1 MTASSQIVILRQSNR
16 RLRVPA
22 GTTIL
27 EAALAAGI
35 PYPHGC
41 RSGRCGACKSVLIEG
56 QVTLRPFEATALGA
70 EERAAGLIL
79 ACRAEP
85 RTACEVAWLDAEE
98 RAAHPLQKLTCTVS
112 LWRPATHDIHILRL
126 RPPSGQ
132 TFAFSPGQFASLRFC
147 GPDGPL
153 PPRDYSMA
161 SQPGAPEIE
170 FHLRLTPGG
179 TVGPLLRAHLALD
192 DRVALSGPYGVSYL
206 RRRHRGP
213 IIAIAG
219 GSGLAPIQSIVEAAL
234 AAGMAQPIHLY
245 FGVRTERDLYLVD
258 HFSDLA
264 ARHANFRFTPV
275 LSQPDRPTIWRTG
288 LLCEA
293 LAADFAA
300 ADLSGAKAY
309 LAGPPAM
316 VETCTAALTAR
327 GLHPQDCHA
336 DAFYTEADKTALG
349 AVTRRE

>member
-1 MTASSQIVILRQSNR
+1 MNAASQTVILRQSNR

-22 GTTIL
+22 GTTLL
-27 EAALAAGI
+27 EAALAAGL

-56 QVTLRPFEATALGA
+56 QVALRPYEETALSA

-85 RTACEVAWLDAEE
+85 RTTCEVAWLDAEE

-126 RPPSGQ
+126 RPPAGR

-179 TVGPLLRAHLALD
+179 TVGPILREHLALG

-213 IIAIAG
+213 ILAIAG
-219 GSGLAPIQSIVEAAL
+219 GSGLAPIKAIIEAAL
-234 AAGMAQPIHLY
+234 AAGMAQPVYLY
-245 FGVRTERDLYLVD
+245 FGVRAERDLYLVD
-258 HFSDLA
+258 HFSGLA
-264 ARHANFRFTPV
+264 ARHTNFRFTPV
-275 LSQPDRPTIWRTG
+275 LSQPKRPTMRRTG
-288 LLCEA
+288 LLSDV
-293 LAADFAA
+293 LAADFATT
-300 ADLSGAKAY
+300 DLAGAKAY
-309 LAGPPAM
+309 LAGPPIM
-316 VETCTAALTAR
+316 VETCTAVLTAR
-327 GLHPQDCHA
+327 GLPPQDCHA
-336 DAFYTEADKTALG
+336 DAFYTEADKALLG
-349 AVTRRE
+349 AVTQRE